1 MCGIVGL
8 HLRDPELHAQ
18 LGRLLETMLC
28 QVAERG
34 PDSAGVAVY
43 GDRRR
48 VPAGHSAVSLLLPAS
63 TADLAET
70 VRAALPG
77 SPELRVT
84 EAGDTTVVAAP
95 VAHDV
100 LVAAVRQSNPG
111 ATVVGSGTDLT
122 VYKGTGH
129 PRELAATYDLANA
142 QGWQGLAH
150 TRMATESAVTPEGCH
165 PFSVGPDQCLVHN
178 GSFANHATIRRELRA
193 SGHVFD
199 SENDSEV
206 GARFVAD
213 RLAQG
218 EDLEKALRLLCERF
232 DGFYTLLVTNADG
245 FAVVRDAIACK
256 PAIIAETDRW
266 VAMASEFR
274 ALADLPGIEHARL
287 YEPEPERVYVW
298 QRGATGTN
306 P

>member
-8 HLRDPELHAQ
+8 HLRDPELHPQ
-18 LGRLLETMLC
+18 LGRLLETMLG

-48 VPAGHSAVSLLLPAS
+48 VPAGHAAVSLLTPTSAHDVA
-63 TADLAET
+63 TA

-77 SPELRVT
+77 SPELVVT

-95 VAHDV
+95 VGDDV
-100 LVAAVRQSNPG
+100 LVAAVRRADPD

-129 PRELAATYDLANA
+129 PRELAKAYDLANA

-213 RLAQG
+213 RLAHG

-256 PAIIAETDRW
+256 PAIIAETGRW

-298 QRGATGTN
+298 GRT

>member
-1 MCGIVGL
+1 VSV
-8 HLRDPELHAQ
+8 
-18 LGRLLETMLC
+18 LL
-28 QVAERG
+28 A
-34 PDSAGVAVY
+34 DAAGVGAV
-43 GDRRR
+43 
-48 VPAGHSAVSLLLPAS
+48 V
-63 TADLAET
+63 E
-70 VRAALPG
+70 AALG
-77 SPELRVT
+77 ARVLVT
-84 EAGDTTVVAAP
+84 EAGDTIVLAAP
-95 VAHDV
+95 VAADA
-100 LVAAVRQSNPG
+100 LVAAVRSAIPD
-111 ATVVGSGTDLT
+111 AVVVGSGTDLT

-129 PRELAATYDLANA
+129 PRELATTYDLANA

-150 TRMATESAVTPEGCH
+150 TRMATESAVTPAGCH

-193 SGHVFD
+193 AGHVFD

-232 DGFYTLLVTNADG
+232 DGFYTLLVTSADG

-274 ALADLPGIEHARL
+274 ALADLPGIEDARI
-287 YEPEPERVYVW
+287 YEPEPERVYAW
-298 QRGATGTN
+298 QRGAAR
-306 P
+306 